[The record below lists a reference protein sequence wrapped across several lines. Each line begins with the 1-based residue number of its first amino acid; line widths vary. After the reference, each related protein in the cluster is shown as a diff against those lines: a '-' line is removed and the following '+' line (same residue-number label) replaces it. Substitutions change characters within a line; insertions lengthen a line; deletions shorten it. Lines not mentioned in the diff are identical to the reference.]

1 MRRPVVPGRARQ
13 QRGMT
18 LVELMVGVV
27 LSMVLALAV
36 FTVMAQSEGRKRT
49 TTAGNDINQTGNYTL
64 YLLDKL
70 VRGAGSG
77 LAEAADYALGCK
89 LLAAKGNSVV
99 LPRTQP
105 LPAPFAA
112 VNTGTANTFRLA
124 PVLIGHGQTKA
135 AVSDKAS
142 DVLIVMASTSGLASV
157 PVKFSGKVEGGEL
170 PLDNTMGV
178 VPGDLLL
185 LVDEQPSEATGGP
198 VDCLVQQVGTNAA
211 VGASKSLVLGGP
223 FNAGEV
229 NGTAAKTYREGSALA
244 LPLGNAAAGAP
255 AFQVIGVGEHNTLYS
270 YDLLQ
275 TTASPLAPIADGV
288 FEMHALYG
296 VDTNG
301 DLVIDRW
308 VAPDEGSGYGLAT
321 LMDGSPTATGL
332 LKQIR
337 AVRVGLIM
345 RTSLPEKEAV
355 SQGIPTLFAD
365 LDSSLHYERK
375 LETDDEKRYRYRT
388 FETTIPVRNTLLK

>member
-1 MRRPVVPGRARQ
+1 MRSGGKARAN

-18 LVELMVGVV
+18 LIELMVGVV

-99 LPRTQP
+99 LPRTQS
-105 LPAPFAA
+105 LPDPFGG
-112 VNTGTANTFRLA
+112 VDTGTANTFRLA
-124 PVLIGHGQTKA
+124 PVLIGQGQTKA
-135 AVSDKAS
+135 AVSNKAS

-157 PVKFSGKVEGGEL
+157 PVKFAGKAEGSEL
-170 PLDNTMGV
+170 KLDNTMSV
-178 VPGDLLL
+178 AAGDLVL
-185 LVDEQPSEATGGP
+185 LVDEQPLEATGGP
-198 VDCLVQQVGTNAA
+198 VDCLVQQVGSTAA
-211 VGASKSLVLGGP
+211 VGASGKLALGGP
-223 FNAGEV
+223 FNASAV
-229 NGTAAKTYREGSALA
+229 NGTGAESYREGSARA
-244 LPLGNAAAGAP
+244 LPLGGAAGGAP

-296 VDTNG
+296 VDTDG
-301 DLVIDRW
+301 DLVVDRW
-308 VAPDEGSGYGLAT
+308 VSPDEGSGYGLAT

-345 RTSLPEKEAV
+345 RTSLPEKDV
-355 SQGIPTLFAD
+355 VTHSIPALFAD
-365 LDSSLHYERK
+365 LDGSLQYQRK